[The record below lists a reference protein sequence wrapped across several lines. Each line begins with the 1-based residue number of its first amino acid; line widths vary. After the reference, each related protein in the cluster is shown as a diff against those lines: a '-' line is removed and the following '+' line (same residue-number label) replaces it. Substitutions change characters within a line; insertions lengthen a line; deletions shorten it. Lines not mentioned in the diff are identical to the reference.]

1 MNILETLSKK
11 IRNHSSFDG
20 GSIKSAAAKYKRYP
34 IIFKIK
40 ENMDSKKN
48 FHVIMLASDTHTE

>member
-1 MNILETLSKK
+1 MNILETMSKK

-40 ENMDSKKN
+40 ENMDSKK
-48 FHVIMLASDTHTE
+48 ISM